1 MCPCLLCCVARKC
14 CQVASSVAGMWGRLG
29 SWASRVLAKK
39 MCSKRGFTPG
49 FGSMCTFTN
58 LSRGIGAIWGCWEN
72 NNPKYQIFLWTVNGW
87 SKRAGQCCL
96 RATSKSSSSLLN
108 LPHFK
113 LHLEILNQTWNFSQ
127 RYQYSFISL
136 LWLLNMCPAKEIH
149 WRGRRKFLSSL
160 MLSSLRSSDSVVLWK
175 HKSIK
180 ISANECEFDF
190 CMQVV
195 LFFMVFLQPVLKTL
209 FQK

>member
-49 FGSMCTFTN
+49 FGFMCTFTN
-58 LSRGIGAIWGCWEN
+58 LSRGIGAVWGCWEN
-72 NNPKYQIFLWTVNGW
+72 NNPKYQIFLWAVNGW

-136 LWLLNMCPAKEIH
+136 LWLLNMCPAKEIR
-149 WRGRRKFLSSL
+149 WKGRRKFLSSL

-175 HKSIK
+175 HR
-180 ISANECEFDF
+180 
-190 CMQVV
+190 V
-195 LFFMVFLQPVLKTL
+195 
-209 FQK
+209 